1 MRLRGFYYNGR
12 TVVVVVVVVQLYINA
27 LSILT
32 VEDDSCVS
40 VLTLFERIPVFFS
53 SHAVAISSFTIFCG
67 SLPIFPTSSTYS
79 SLDHDDV
86 IDSIP
91 IKRLGFSQ
99 RRPHDFFFTVNKVP
113 LIIFFLSSH
122 IDLPSSFSNGDI
134 FSSCFKNPGAKE
146 MSAQD
151 QSRETER

>member
-12 TVVVVVVVVQLYINA
+12 TVVVVVVVQLYINA

-99 RRPHDFFFTVNKVP
+99 RRPHDFFLP
-113 LIIFFLSSH
+113 LTKSL
-122 IDLPSSFSNGDI
+122 SSFSSSLHI
-134 FSSCFKNPGAKE
+134 LICHRHFPTATFSPPVLKIPALKK
-146 MSAQD
+146 
-151 QSRETER
+151 